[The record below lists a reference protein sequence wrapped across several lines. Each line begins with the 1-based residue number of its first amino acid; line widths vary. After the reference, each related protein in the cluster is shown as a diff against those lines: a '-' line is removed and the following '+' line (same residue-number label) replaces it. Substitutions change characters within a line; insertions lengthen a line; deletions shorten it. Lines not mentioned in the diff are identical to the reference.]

1 MTIKKV
7 PSRLYKDIQ
16 QALNNGNCYDHLERY
31 VLIQVLVAAKQ
42 NQPIE
47 DVFIKCAR
55 AVFKRHP
62 LDKSVVVA

>member
-1 MTIKKV
+1 MNIKKV

-16 QALNNGNCYDHLERY
+16 AVLNDINCYDRLERY

-47 DVFIKCAR
+47 EIFIKCAR

-62 LDKSVVVA
+62 LEKSVAAA